1 MALGLVY
8 LRPLR
13 LAGIDALSASEEEI
27 QKSWELL
34 NRWITR
40 KSLSRDIEIGY
51 GLLQH
56 SALLDG
62 TSGSSY
68 EACIEVPKSL
78 TTGEAGELKRSSLP
92 GGAYFR
98 RRCSGPVASMLGELQ
113 TMRSELDRG
122 GNVKI
127 DLGRPIVTVLLDI
140 KQLRSGDG
148 LRSNLLIPACSS
160 KMSCVL
166 NQVA

>member
-1 MALGLVY
+1 MSLGLVY

-56 SALLDG
+56 SALQDG

-68 EACIEVPKSL
+68 EACIEVPKSV

-98 RRCSGPVASMLGELQ
+98 RGCSGPVASMLGELQ
-113 TMRSELDRG
+113 TM
-122 GNVKI
+122 
-127 DLGRPIVTVLLDI
+127 
-140 KQLRSGDG
+140 
-148 LRSNLLIPACSS
+148 CSIAEE
-160 KMSCVL
+160 M
-166 NQVA
+166 

>member
-1 MALGLVY
+1 MSLGLVY

-56 SALLDG
+56 SALQDG

-68 EACIEVPKSL
+68 EACIEVPKSV

-113 TMRSELDRG
+113 TMRSELDRR

-148 LRSNLLIPACSS
+148 LRSNLLIPARSS
-160 KMSCVL
+160 EMSCVS

>member
-1 MALGLVY
+1 MSLGLVY

-56 SALLDG
+56 SALQDG

-68 EACIEVPKSL
+68 EACIEVPKSV
-78 TTGEAGELKRSSLP
+78 TTGEVGELKRSSLP

-98 RRCSGPVASMLGELQ
+98 RRYSGPVASMLGELQ
-113 TMRSELDRG
+113 TMRSELDRR

-148 LRSNLLIPACSS
+148 LRSNLLIPARSS
-160 KMSCVL
+160 EMSCVS